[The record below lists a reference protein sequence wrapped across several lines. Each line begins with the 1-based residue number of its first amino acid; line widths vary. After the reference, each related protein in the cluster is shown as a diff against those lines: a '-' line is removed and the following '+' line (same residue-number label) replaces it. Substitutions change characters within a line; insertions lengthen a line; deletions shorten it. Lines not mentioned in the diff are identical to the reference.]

1 METIVRKTKV
11 IMDNGK
17 EYIFNEYLEDFLK
30 RIYDE
35 EKKQIKSD
43 FIHEGWFSI
52 SIDHISCMED
62 VEYSDY
68 DSQLVKALRG
78 EIII

>member
-17 EYIFNEYLEDFLK
+17 EYIFNEYLEDFLN

-43 FIHEGWFSI
+43 FIYEGRLSI
-52 SIDHISCMED
+52 SINHISCIED
-62 VEYSDY
+62 M
-68 DSQLVKALRG
+68 
-78 EIII
+78 